1 MKLFGI
7 VVFVLSVSQVL
18 GKANQRYSYRTKGN
32 GATAS
37 ASQSMECG
45 YKSFTISASEST
57 TKQGGIKAAQ
67 KTVWIYYSASDTCTG
82 AETYGYA
89 EMTPSNFTSDGKG
102 TISATVTV
110 DLQATVCAAVEGDGC
125 YSNYECTDGAI
136 IPVTGT
142 VDWVRSGGKY
152 TGKSTNNF
160 KSGAY
165 ISRSKS
171 TGTYF
176 DATVTLDEFLFNG
189 EAFTPDPDY
198 GVYGQTFKTTEGYT
212 DIYRQ

>member
-7 VVFVLSVSQVL
+7 VVFVLSVAQVL
-18 GKANQRYSYRTKGN
+18 GKTNQRFSYRTKGN

-45 YKSFTISASEST
+45 NKYLSISASEST
-57 TKQGGIKAAQ
+57 IKQGGIKAAQ
-67 KTVWIYYSASDTCTG
+67 KTVWIYYSASDICTG

-89 EMTPSNFTSDGKG
+89 EVTPGNFTSDGRG
-102 TISATVTV
+102 SASAIAIV
-110 DLQATVCAAVEGDGC
+110 DLQATVCTVVESGGC
-125 YSNYECTDGAI
+125 SSSYECTDGTS
-136 IPVTGT
+136 IPVTVT
-142 VDWVRSGGKY
+142 VDWVRSGEKY

-176 DATVTLDEFLFNG
+176 ETTVTFGEVTFDG
-189 EAFTPDPDY
+189 EAFTPDLDF
-198 GVYGQTFKTTEGYT
+198 GVYGQTYKTTDGYVEV
-212 DIYRQ
+212 YRQ